1 MSNKRNLPKPLNLL
15 GKDINTDMGSGVRI
29 ADLKKLFDYIPS
41 KEILDRLFKKEL
53 ESDEFINIPGAQTLV
68 TETIKFEKKL
78 KKFDLTKGLNE
89 VECLEI
95 GGQNS
100 LTLKFKDITEDKP
113 ELNTHSIKAETI
125 HSAKS
130 EFLEENFKIKKF
142 SDFLY
147 SQELAQIAL
156 ENISKLTSVFAERK
170 SDKRKYRLI
179 EFEGNYFL
187 RGITSETYEDYNIP
201 FSICLC
207 LLTIH
212 RSYKNGSRNFKVKS
226 IFIDDS
232 NIEVLFESDQ
242 KVRLGNLGS
251 LKHSIILSNDE
262 IRRQAVGIL
271 GISSIEFTSNDGEN
285 RQVFFQPKKRLE
297 SAIFKIDHRSTKDD
311 TILSGVQNFTELVVA
326 SEKNFIKVFKH
337 LENATDPTLL
347 KFRIQEAIKNSR
359 EDSIKPY
366 KEDFKTMLKSEVNNM
381 ISLLE
386 IMNRLSLIAQ
396 NDLDAKQYIRYLFYK
411 EIIKRPTK

>member
-1 MSNKRNLPKPLNLL
+1 
-15 GKDINTDMGSGVRI
+15 
-29 ADLKKLFDYIPS
+29 
-41 KEILDRLFKKEL
+41 
-53 ESDEFINIPGAQTLV
+53 
-68 TETIKFEKKL
+68 
-78 KKFDLTKGLNE
+78 
-89 VECLEI
+89 
-95 GGQNS
+95 
-100 LTLKFKDITEDKP
+100 
-113 ELNTHSIKAETI
+113 
-125 HSAKS
+125 
-130 EFLEENFKIKKF
+130 
-142 SDFLY
+142 
-147 SQELAQIAL
+147 
-156 ENISKLTSVFAERK
+156 
-170 SDKRKYRLI
+170 
-179 EFEGNYFL
+179 
-187 RGITSETYEDYNIP
+187 
-201 FSICLC
+201 
-207 LLTIH
+207 
-212 RSYKNGSRNFKVKS
+212 
-226 IFIDDS
+226 
-232 NIEVLFESDQ
+232 
-242 KVRLGNLGS
+242 
-251 LKHSIILSNDE
+251 E